1 MAVWSPLG
9 VARVVGGGWCG
20 GVWGELGV
28 GMFPGAVVRGVFWGG
43 SGFYVGERS
52 GVGSLDSFRSESREA
67 IRVYNAY
74 K

>member
-1 MAVWSPLG
+1 MGLPGLSGG
-9 VARVVGGGWCG
+9 VGVGGSGARWGW
-20 GVWGELGV
+20 